1 MMETAGYILAAA
13 FLLDLFL
20 GDPRKLPHPVVGMGN
35 AIAFFEPRFRRV
47 FKNPLTA
54 GIFFALF
61 LVGAVYL
68 TAWVSIHWAG
78 WIHPLVG
85 AGLQTVLLFFCFSV
99 KGLKDA
105 AMAVAAPLSSG
116 DLATARERVGMIVGR
131 ETQHLDQAGVTR
143 AAVETVAENLVDGF
157 LAPLFWAVILGVPG
171 ALAYKMINTLDSMV
185 GYRNDR
191 YLLFG
196 RASARLDD
204 AANFIPARLS
214 VLIIAAAAAV
224 LPHMSGAGA
233 LRVGMSEGRRHKS
246 PNAGF
251 PEAAFAGALNIR
263 LGGPSIYHGRQV
275 DKPFI
280 GSAFDDPDLSM
291 VHQAC
296 RLMQASSMAGL
307 LGAVLVTLA
316 F

>member
-1 MMETAGYILAAA
+1 
-13 FLLDLFL
+13 
-20 GDPRKLPHPVVGMGN
+20 
-35 AIAFFEPRFRRV
+35 
-47 FKNPLTA
+47 
-54 GIFFALF
+54 
-61 LVGAVYL
+61 
-68 TAWVSIHWAG
+68 
-78 WIHPLVG
+78 
-85 AGLQTVLLFFCFSV
+85 
-99 KGLKDA
+99 
-105 AMAVAAPLSSG
+105 
-116 DLATARERVGMIVGR
+116 
-131 ETQHLDQAGVTR
+131 
-143 AAVETVAENLVDGF
+143 
-157 LAPLFWAVILGVPG
+157 
-171 ALAYKMINTLDSMV
+171 MINTLDSMV

-214 VLIIAAAAAV
+214 VLVIASGAAC
-224 LPHMSGAGA
+224 LSGMSGAGA
-233 LRVGMSEGRRHKS
+233 LRVGISEGRRHKS

-280 GSAFDDPDLSM
+280 GSGFDDPDISI

-307 LGAVLVTLA
+307 LGAVLLTLA
-316 F
+316 V

>member
-1 MMETAGYILAAA
+1 MMESAGYILVAA

-20 GDPRKLPHPVVGMGN
+20 GDPRKLPHPVVGMGK
-35 AIAFFEPRFRRV
+35 AISFFEPRFRRV

-61 LVGAVYL
+61 LVVAVYL
-68 TAWVSIHWAG
+68 LAWMSIRWAG

-85 AGLQTVLLFFCFSV
+85 TGVQAVLLFFCFSV

-105 AMAVAAPLSSG
+105 AIAVAAPLSSG
-116 DLATARERVGMIVGR
+116 DLATAREKVGMIVGR

-171 ALAYKMINTLDSMV
+171 ALAYKMVNTLDSMV

-224 LPHMSGAGA
+224 LPRMSGAGA

-251 PEAAFAGALNIR
+251 PEAAFAGALKIR

-280 GSAFDDPDLSM
+280 GSAFDDPDISI

-307 LGAVLVTLA
+307 LGAVLLTLA
-316 F
+316 V